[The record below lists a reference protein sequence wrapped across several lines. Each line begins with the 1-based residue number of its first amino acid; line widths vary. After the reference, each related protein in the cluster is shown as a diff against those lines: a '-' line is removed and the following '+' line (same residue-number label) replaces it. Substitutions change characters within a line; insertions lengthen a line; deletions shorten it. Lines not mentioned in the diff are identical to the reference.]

1 MCGRFVQSSPLD
13 HLQALFQ
20 ASCQLAGGGPR
31 YNLAPTQAVL
41 AVRRNPATG
50 QRSLDALRWGLIP
63 HWAKDAS
70 VGAKLFNA
78 RADGLIDKPSFRE
91 AFAKRR
97 CLIPADA
104 FYEWALGGKPR
115 QPFAIRRPDG
125 QPFAFAGLWENWKGP
140 DGGWVRTVTIITTEA
155 NGLLAGLHHRMPVI
169 IDPAD
174 YAKWLGDE
182 PASPQELL
190 ALLRPCPE
198 DWLEIFAI
206 GPAVNRAA
214 ADGPELLMPKTLGE
228 AEDED

>member
-1 MCGRFVQSSPLD
+1 MCGRFVQSSPLET
-13 HLQALFQ
+13 LEALFQ
-20 ASCQLAGGGPR
+20 VSCQLAGFGPH

-41 AVRRNPATG
+41 AVRRNPASG

-78 RADGLIDKPSFRE
+78 RADGLADKPSFRD

-140 DGGWVRTVTIITTEA
+140 DGEWVRTVTIITTEA
-155 NGLLAGLHHRMPVI
+155 NGLLAGLHHRMPAI
-169 IDPAD
+169 LHPAD

-214 ADGPELLMPKTLGE
+214 ADGPELLLPKTPGE
-228 AEDED
+228 D